1 MFKDINKIPR
11 ALTLLCWGV
20 VVVSKIN
27 KLMGI
32 K

>member
-11 ALTLLCWGV
+11 ALALLCWGE
-20 VVVSKIN
+20 VVSKIN